1 MIQMITANKARAKTE
16 FAMSVNEYISY
27 FNQGI
32 EEEARKG
39 RVSMIVEMFK
49 DMNIGQWKLF
59 IDMIEQAGYR
69 IVDLHAGKIE
79 VYWSWKSIA
88 LRFACGHPIEKQLR
102 IGSAA
107 DYLIMIM
114 KIFRS
119 SFGLSMM

>member
-32 EEEARKG
+32 EEETRKG
-39 RVSMIVEMFK
+39 RVSMTVEMFK

-79 VYWSWKSIA
+79 VYW
-88 LRFACGHPIEKQLR
+88 
-102 IGSAA
+102 
-107 DYLIMIM
+107 
-114 KIFRS
+114 
-119 SFGLSMM
+119 